1 MGTIGNVT
9 DEEPL
14 VSWLL
19 PDEMGLNAHE
29 LPKDHCVQE
38 GRTFFV
44 PETAAVGRDGPWE
57 KHEALAARIDQ
68 LAVNA
73 RQFSISVG

>member
-1 MGTIGNVT
+1 MGTIGNAT

-14 VSWLL
+14 ISWLL

-29 LPKDHCVQE
+29 LPKDHRVRE

-57 KHEALAARIDQ
+57 MHEALAARIDQ
-68 LAVNA
+68 LAAKA
-73 RQFSISVG
+73 RQVSISVG